1 MELGFVIQNH
11 QFSIS
16 PQYVMSVWCQ
26 GRRTVHQELCHS
38 LAELLQPS
46 STDQLT
52 TTSVLRYAHSFF
64 AFVARSMALHLLT
77 TARIKVIFVGGRTVP
92 MLLQKLTIFSSRQVA
107 QPEATLPATDLT

>member
-1 MELGFVIQNH
+1 
-11 QFSIS
+11 
-16 PQYVMSVWCQ
+16 MSVWCQ

-52 TTSVLRYAHSFF
+52 TTSVLRYAHYFF

-77 TARIKVIFVGGRTVP
+77 TARIKVILFFWRKNSTNSITNVTHA
-92 MLLQKLTIFSSRQVA
+92 IFSNRQIA
-107 QPEATLPATDLT
+107 QPKAPVTGTC